1 MATPVVIG
9 RHVIGIQDRLVAL
22 DAGDA
27 LRTLTT
33 LEEPSLA
40 TYAAVIAGPVNV
52 LTVGNDG
59 RLSLYDTTDVGCRL
73 NSTTTVLPA
82 GKASDG
88 HCPIYSHPAIVG
100 TRLYIRGRNDL
111 VCVDL
116 AGDEGSD

>member
-27 LRTLTT
+27 LRTQTT

-40 TYAAVIAGPVNV
+40 TYAAVIAGPEKF
-52 LTVGNDG
+52 LTIGNGG
-59 RLSLYDTTDVGCRL
+59 RLALYDIADVGCRL
-73 NSTTTVLPA
+73 NSMTTVLPA
-82 GKASDG
+82 RQESDAR
-88 HCPIYSHPAIVG
+88 CPVYSHPAIVG
-100 TRLYIRGRNDL
+100 TRLYIRGSNDL

-116 AGDEGSD
+116 AGTEGSD